1 MSERIRDHRVGDNA
15 RVTQF
20 QQTIGARIGFNG
32 VGVHSGAA
40 VEMAIHPADP
50 DTGIIFQIFEASGLI
65 REISAVSANVSSTD
79 LATVVGDVSGSHV
92 ATVEHV
98 MAALYA
104 MGIDNAIVEVDGCEV
119 PIVDG
124 CARSFVEAIEQ
135 AGIVRQRV
143 ARRFIRVL
151 KPVIVE
157 MKGARAEY
165 RPHEGMRFEIEI
177 DFESPAIGRQSIAG
191 ELTPAFFRDELS
203 RARTFGFMK
212 DVERLWASG
221 HALGSSLENSVVIGD
236 DHRIINPDGLRY
248 VDEFVRH
255 KALDA
260 VGDQALAG
268 TRILGCYR
276 SYRGG
281 HRLNAMAL
289 NALLADRS
297 AYEIVEM
304 PSRSVVRGGRRAASM
319 AAVAASACGPQVL

>member
-1 MSERIRDHRVGDNA
+1 MK
-15 RVTQF
+15 QF

-32 VGVHSGAA
+32 VGVHSGHA

-50 DTGIIFQIFEASGLI
+50 DTGIVFHVFEASGLI
-65 REISAVSANVSSTD
+65 RELRAVSANVSSTD
-79 LATVVGDVSGSHV
+79 LATVVGDVSGAHV
-92 ATVEHV
+92 STVEHL

-104 MGIDNAIVEVDGCEV
+104 MGVDNAIVEVEGTEV
-119 PIVDG
+119 PILDG
-124 CARSFVEAIEQ
+124 CSRDFVEAIEK
-135 AGIVRQRV
+135 AGLVAQR
-143 ARRFIRVL
+143 APRRFVRVL
-151 KPVIVE
+151 KPVVVE
-157 MKGARAEY
+157 MGEARAEY
-165 RPHEGMRFEIEI
+165 RPHEGTRFEVEI
-177 DFESPAIGRQSIAG
+177 DFPTPAIGRQFIAG

-236 DHRIINPDGLRY
+236 DHRVINPGGLRY

-260 VGDQALAG
+260 VGDQAMAG
-268 TRILGCYR
+268 VRILGCYK

-289 NALLADRS
+289 AALMADRT
-297 AYEIVEM
+297 AYEIVEA
-304 PSRSVVRGGRRAASM
+304 PARQVARAGRAASLT
-319 AAVAASACGPQVL
+319 AVAASAFGPQVL